1 MQIKKTALENLLY
14 ESGLTQIEFAK
25 KVNVNITT
33 FRAQLKQKKVVD
45 LAIKYAKILN
55 VNRVKGYTEEKCYIE
70 LVIMCGSLKVC

>member
-33 FRAQLKQKKVVD
+33 FRAQLKQKKTVD
-45 LAIKYAKILN
+45 LAIKYAEILN
-55 VNRVKGYTEEKCYIE
+55 INRVKGYTEEKHYFE
-70 LVIMCGSLKVC
+70 LVIFCFPEI

>member
-33 FRAQLKQKKVVD
+33 FRAQLKQKKTVD
-45 LAIKYAKILN
+45 LAIKYAEILN
-55 VNRVKGYTEEKCYIE
+55 INRVKGYTEGKNYFE
-70 LVIMCGSLKVC
+70 LVICVFP